1 MKFNEFNKNEN
12 TNSLTEAPMG
22 ALKTFGL
29 TSLSKVSSTA
39 AGKLQ
44 TGTMANQLY
53 ADFKS
58 YLGQTGDQ
66 AEPENVIQFL
76 QSKGIPTK
84 GAEAIM
90 AQSGGDTKGAVDA
103 AAGGGSP
110 ERIEPTMDEPAAAG
124 DAAKTPAGS
133 ADAAKDPAAAGAE
146 QPQAGAEKPPAD
158 AGAAPGASA
167 AAGGTGSG
175 FNPHTGKPFASAAE
189 RAAFDAS
196 PEANMSTADVEKAA
210 GAAKPNFN
218 NQTAGGK
225 QTIST
230 GGTFDPATMTNK
242 PGTPV
247 SPGVQGGVPST
258 TDPRS
263 TVGQQAAPAADATAA
278 EPAADGS
285 AAPTQPAG
293 NRPQGGGRVAGQ
305 QSQTPGAVAKREKR
319 AAAAG
324 GGSTSSALDQFV
336 KTQMGSNPVTMKP
349 QEPQQNPVPPK
360 QKKKKTAAGA
370 QGDAE
375 WERNVQPSYG
385 ESLEQEYNSLMEAL
399 SRGQLSKIFLA
410 AAQDAARAGI
420 GAGGQQA
427 QGQQQAGGGAAP
439 QGGQQQGGGAAQ
451 GGQGKPAGFMAG
463 LKAGFTG
470 QDGAEGEE
478 GGDVTGTLNVNQLA
492 GLLPGV
498 DAKMLS
504 QAVTV
509 IKQGKEPNR
518 SQMAACG
525 QAFIALIKADPAT
538 TTQVMSM
545 LKKISVK

>member
-12 TNSLTEAPMG
+12 TNNLTEAPMG

-53 ADFKS
+53 SEFKS

-76 QSKGIPTK
+76 KSKGIPTK

-90 AQSGGDTKGAVDA
+90 AQSGGDTKGAVDN

-124 DAAKTPAGS
+124 DAAKKPAAG
-133 ADAAKDPAAAGAE
+133 ADATKDPAASGAE
-146 QPQAGAEKPPAD
+146 QPQAGAEKPAAD
-158 AGAAPGASA
+158 AGTAARTPGASPK
-167 AAGGTGSG
+167 AGGTGFG
-175 FNPHTGKPFASAAE
+175 FDGNTGEPFKTQAD
-189 RAAFDAS
+189 RDAS
-196 PEANMSTADVEKAA
+196 DAADKAA

-230 GGTFDPATMTNK
+230 GGTFDPTTMTNK

-247 SPGVQGGVPST
+247 APGVQGGVPST

-263 TVGQQAAPAADATAA
+263 TVGQQAAPAANATATEPAA
-278 EPAADGS
+278 EPAPDGS

-293 NRPQGGGRVAGQ
+293 NRPQGGGRVAGAGP
-305 QSQTPGAVAKREKR
+305 SQTPGAIAKRAKR
-319 AAAAG
+319 AGQPANGAN
-324 GGSTSSALDQFV
+324 STSSALDQFV

-360 QKKKKTAAGA
+360 QKKKKAAGA

-385 ESLEQEYNSLMEAL
+385 ESLEQEYNALLEAL

-427 QGQQQAGGGAAP
+427 QGQQQAGGA
-439 QGGQQQGGGAAQ
+439 GGQQASGGAAQ
-451 GGQGKPAGFMAG
+451 GGQQQAGGSGGGFMAG

-470 QDGAEGEE
+470 QDGEE
-478 GGDVTGTLNVNQLA
+478 GDVKGTLNVNELA
-492 GLLPGV
+492 SLLPGV
-498 DAKMLS
+498 DARVLT
-504 QAVTV
+504 QAVTA
-509 IKQGKEPNR
+509 IKQGKELNR
-518 SQMAACG
+518 TQMTACG
-525 QAFIALIKADPAT
+525 QAFVALVAADPAT
-538 TTQVMSM
+538 TTKVMTM
-545 LKKISVK
+545 LKRISLK

>member
-1 MKFNEFNKNEN
+1 MKFNEFNKNEK
-12 TNSLTEAPMG
+12 TNNLTEAPMG

-53 ADFKS
+53 SEFKS

-66 AEPENVIQFL
+66 AEPEIVIQFL
-76 QSKGIPTK
+76 KSKGIPTK
-84 GAEAIM
+84 SAEAIM
-90 AQSGGDTKGAVDA
+90 AQTAGDTKGAVDA

-110 ERIEPTMDEPAAAG
+110 ERIDPTMDEPAAGG
-124 DAAKTPAGS
+124 DAAKTPA
-133 ADAAKDPAAAGAE
+133 ADAAKDQAAPGAE
-146 QPQAGAEKPPAD
+146 QPQTGAEKPAAD
-158 AGAAPGASA
+158 AGTAAPTPGASPK
-167 AAGGTGSG
+167 AGGTGFG
-175 FNPHTGKPFASAAE
+175 FDGNTGEPFKTQAD
-189 RAAFDAS
+189 RDAS
-196 PEANMSTADVEKAA
+196 DAADKAA
-210 GAAKPNFN
+210 GATKPNFN

-247 SPGVQGGVPST
+247 GPGVQGGVPST

-263 TVGQQAAPAADATAA
+263 TVGQQAA
-278 EPAADGS
+278 PAADGS

-305 QSQTPGAVAKREKR
+305 QSQTPGAIAKRAKR
-319 AAAAG
+319 AGQPAN

-360 QKKKKTAAGA
+360 QKKKKSGAGT

-385 ESLEQEYNSLMEAL
+385 ESLEQEYNALMEAL

-420 GAGGQQA
+420 GAGGQAA
-427 QGQQQAGGGAAP
+427 QGQQQGGQQQGGGGAAAP
-439 QGGQQQGGGAAQ
+439 QGGGAAQ
-451 GGQGKPAGFMAG
+451 GGQQQAGGGGFMAG

-492 GLLPGV
+492 ALLPGV

-538 TTQVMSM
+538 TTQVMGM
-545 LKKISVK
+545 LKKISAK

>member
-1 MKFNEFNKNEN
+1 MKFNEFNKNEK
-12 TNSLTEAPMG
+12 TNNLTEAPMG

-53 ADFKS
+53 SEFKS

-66 AEPENVIQFL
+66 AEPEIVIQFL
-76 QSKGIPTK
+76 KSKGIPTK
-84 GAEAIM
+84 SAEAIM
-90 AQSGGDTKGAVDA
+90 AQSAGDTKGAVDTA
-103 AAGGGSP
+103 AGGSP
-110 ERIEPTMDEPAAAG
+110 ERIDPTMDEPAAG
-124 DAAKTPAGS
+124 TDAAKNPQ
-133 ADAAKDPAAAGAE
+133 AGAE
-146 QPQAGAEKPPAD
+146 QPAADAAKASQGDQQPTTDAGKATAGAEQPA
-158 AGAAPGASA
+158 
-167 AAGGTGSG
+167 GTA
-175 FNPHTGKPFASAAE
+175 TT
-189 RAAFDAS
+189 D
-196 PEANMSTADVEKAA
+196 TAT
-210 GAAKPNFN
+210 KPNFN

-230 GGTFDPATMTNK
+230 GGTFDPATMKNK

-247 SPGVQGGVPST
+247 GAGIQGGVPST
-258 TDPRS
+258 QDPRS
-263 TVGQQAAPAADATAA
+263 TIGKQAAPAADA
-278 EPAADGS
+278 EPAPDGS

-293 NRPQGGGRVAGQ
+293 NRPQGGGRIAGQ
-305 QSQTPGAVAKREKR
+305 QSQTPGAIAKREKR
-319 AAAAG
+319 AAGNA
-324 GGSTSSALDQFV
+324 GSTSSALDQFV

-360 QKKKKTAAGA
+360 QKKKKAGA
-370 QGDAE
+370 VGDAE
-375 WERNVQPSYG
+375 WQRNAQPSYG
-385 ESLEQEYNSLMEAL
+385 ESLEQEFNSLMEAL
-399 SRGQLSKIFLA
+399 SRSQLSKIFLA

-427 QGQQQAGGGAAP
+427 QGQQQAGSGQQAP
-439 QGGQQQGGGAAQ
+439 QGGQQGGGGAAGQQ

-492 GLLPGV
+492 ALLPGV
-498 DAKMLS
+498 DAKLLS

-538 TTQVMSM
+538 TTQVMGM